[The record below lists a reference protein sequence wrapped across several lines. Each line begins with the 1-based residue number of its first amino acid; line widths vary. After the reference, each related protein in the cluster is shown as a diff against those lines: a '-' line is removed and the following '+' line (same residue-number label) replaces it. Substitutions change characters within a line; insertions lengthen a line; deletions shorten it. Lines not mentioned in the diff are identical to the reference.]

1 MKDTIIYLIRHAETI
16 NEDGIRNT
24 DETQQ
29 EINEKEIL
37 SIKGEQDSKKLSE
50 NNELKNIDI
59 IWCSSYTRA
68 KQTAKYIANE
78 NNLQYNLDKRL
89 CERKLG
95 NIEDLAKFM
104 NDKSTRDPS
113 REQLAFPEFKT
124 QDGESANDTNKRMNE
139 FISEI
144 IEKYEGKRI
153 AIVSHGGAIKF
164 YLLSYCKVNENL
176 NLEYKGKELDI
187 VSPCLLK
194 LTFRKNELVSLE
206 QINDI
211 LYTLKV

>member
-16 NEDGIRNT
+16 SENGIRNT
-24 DETQQ
+24 NETPQD
-29 EINEKEIL
+29 ISEKEIL
-37 SIKGEQDSKKLSE
+37 SIKGEEDSKKLSK

-95 NIEDLAKFM
+95 NIEDLAIFM
-104 NDKSTRDPS
+104 NDKSTKDPS

-124 QDGESANDTNKRMNE
+124 RDGESAIDTNKRMNE
-139 FISEI
+139 FMNEI
-144 IEKYEGKRI
+144 MEKYKGKRI

-176 NLEYKGKELDI
+176 NLEYKGEELTI
-187 VSPCLLK
+187 SSPCLLK
-194 LTFRKNELVSLE
+194 LTFRKNVLIDLE
-206 QINDI
+206 QI
-211 LYTLKV
+211 K